1 MRSFLFERFKR
12 FLKLDLASRPRLIF
26 LLLMLRHLFA
36 SKATHIPL
44 PLEGDCEGS
53 APAILFVDGS
63 MPRDD
68 RDAGAV
74 SICQFMQLFVDHGW
88 QVYLWPFDQIDQ
100 PELRSELASMGIRVV
115 LSSRRAA
122 ALPNWL
128 HGNAA
133 RFDVVF
139 VSRPALAAY
148 LLPWL
153 KKRHFQ
159 LVYYGHDLHGER
171 FAQEAALTGYW
182 ELGRLARRYHML
194 EKYICGAVDLSFYPS
209 VQEVDALKSAVP
221 EAKIMDLPPYGF
233 DFSTLAAAVPPA
245 GAQLLFVGNFGHL
258 PNVDA
263 AIWLVD
269 EIWPSIS
276 KLMPEAKL
284 VIAGSAPPASLRR
297 RVQRSK
303 LGITLTGWV
312 SKQRLDALYRE
323 SRAVIVPL
331 RFGAGVKHKVVSAVV
346 RGCPVVTTEIGLQG
360 LDELISIVGLAH
372 DPFEFSKQIQPLI
385 DNDQLWIS
393 MVQSARNALSSRFSS
408 DTMWKALRNLHQE
421 V

>member
-1 MRSFLFERFKR
+1 MFKRFKR
-12 FLKLDLASRPRLIF
+12 ILKLDLASRPRLIF

-44 PLEGDCEGS
+44 PVEGDCDRS

-88 QVYLWPFDQIDQ
+88 QVYLWPFDQIDR

-122 ALPNWL
+122 ALPIWL

-194 EKYICGAVDLSFYPS
+194 EKYICSAVDLSFYPS

-263 AIWLVD
+263 AFWLVD

-297 RVQRSK
+297 RVQRST

-312 SKQRLDALYRE
+312 SKQRLDAIYRE

-372 DPFEFSKQIQPLI
+372 DPVEFSKQIQPLI

-393 MVQSARNALSSRFSS
+393 MVQSARTALSSRFSS

>member
-1 MRSFLFERFKR
+1 MFERFKR
-12 FLKLDLASRPRLIF
+12 FLKLDLASRPRLIY
-26 LLLMLRHLFA
+26 LLLTLRHFFA
-36 SKATHIPL
+36 PRATHVSL
-44 PLEGDCEGS
+44 PVEGDTEPS

-88 QVYLWPFDQIDQ
+88 QVYLWPFDQIDR
-100 PELRSELASMGIRVV
+100 PELRSYLSSKGIRVV

-139 VSRPALAAY
+139 ISRPALAAY

-153 KKRHFQ
+153 KNRQFQ

-171 FAQEAALTGYW
+171 FAQEAVLTGYW
-182 ELGRLARRYHML
+182 ELGLVARRYHML

-209 VQEVDALKSAVP
+209 VQEVDALKSGVP
-221 EAKIMDLPPYGF
+221 EAKIMELPPYGF
-233 DFSTLAAAVPPA
+233 DFSKLAAAVPPA

-269 EIWPSIS
+269 EIWPRIRQSV
-276 KLMPEAKL
+276 PEAKL
-284 VIAGSAPPASLRR
+284 VIAGSAPPAPLRR
-297 RVQRSK
+297 RVHRSE

-312 SKQRLDALYRE
+312 PEQRLDALYLE
-323 SRAVIVPL
+323 SRLVIVPL
-331 RFGAGVKHKVVSAVV
+331 RFGAGVKHKVVSAIV

-360 LDELISIVGLAH
+360 LDELFNNVGLAH
-372 DPFEFSKQIQPLI
+372 NPADFAKQCQPLI

-393 MVQSARNALSSRFSS
+393 RVQSARTALSSRFSS

-421 V
+421 A